1 MTVLFAGEHV
11 EANFRPIID
20 SFGKFQRFVLC
31 MVGGKHAVLDG
42 FAAANRE
49 IGMDLDHSGMRC
61 PGFRRIDLNFV
72 VVLGGSPRG
81 KQESSEE
88 NKNRAGRG
96 Q

>member
-1 MTVLFAGEHV
+1 M
-11 EANFRPIID
+11 
-20 SFGKFQRFVLC
+20 
-31 MVGGKHAVLDG
+31 
-42 FAAANRE
+42 
-49 IGMDLDHSGMRC
+49 
-61 PGFRRIDLNFV
+61 DLNFV